1 MKRREAMRRM
11 ATRRAAEVKD
21 YIQRRAEDLKTL
33 NEQRAEL
40 VQEMKDLAGA
50 AETEKRA
57 MTEEED
63 ARFDELDGKVRALDA
78 TIAKLERARDLKLN
92 VISDKRKEELKQ
104 EEVEER
110 AFEAYIRKACGGEII
125 EERAGE
131 QNLTMGNNGAIIPT
145 TIAKRIITTVRDI
158 CPIFERATRYNSK
171 GTLKVPVWGPAN
183 GTHDITVGYQE
194 EFTELTADSGKFT
207 SVDLGGYLVGALTL
221 IGKSVA
227 NNADVDVVSF
237 VVAEMARKISEF
249 IEGELL
255 KGTGNKAAQGALNTQ
270 NVKTAASATAITSD
284 ELIDMQA
291 GIKQAFQK
299 NACWIMSPKT
309 FTSIKKL
316 KDGNGKYMLQDDITG
331 EFPYRLLG
339 KPVFV
344 SDNMPDMAAGNK
356 AVLYGDLSGLS
367 VNMRENIQIQILLE
381 KYATQH
387 AVGFVAWFEF
397 DSKVTDHQKLVVMQ
411 MKAAA

>member
-1 MKRREAMRRM
+1 MKRKTVRI
-11 ATRRAAEVKD
+11 KD
-21 YIQRRAEDLKTL
+21 YVQRRAEDLKTL
-33 NEQRAEL
+33 NEQRTEL
-40 VQEMKDLAGA
+40 IQEMKELARA

-63 ARFDELDGKVRALDA
+63 TRFDELDGKVKAIDA
-78 TIAKLERARDLKLN
+78 TITRLERARDLKLN
-92 VISDKRKEELKQ
+92 VIANEKKAELKQ
-104 EEVEER
+104 EEIEER
-110 AFEAYIRKACGGEII
+110 AFEAYIRKACGDEII
-125 EERAGE
+125 EKRAGE

-145 TIAKRIITTVRDI
+145 SIAKRIINTVKDI
-158 CPIFERATRYNSK
+158 CPIYERATRYSVK
-171 GTLKVPVWGPAN
+171 GTLKVPKWGLSN

-207 SVDLGGYLVGALTL
+207 SVDLSGYLVGALTL

-237 VVAEMARKISEF
+237 VVAEMARKIAEF

-255 KGTGNKAAQGALNTQ
+255 NGSGTNAAQGALNTE
-270 NVKTAASATAITSD
+270 NVKETASSAAITAD
-284 ELIDMQA
+284 ELIDVQA
-291 GIKQAFQK
+291 TIKQVFQK
-299 NACWIMSPKT
+299 NACWIMNNET
-309 FTSIKKL
+309 FTKIKKL
-316 KDGNGKYMLQDDITG
+316 KDNNGRYLLQDDITG

-339 KPVFV
+339 KPVFL
-344 SDNMPDMAAGNK
+344 SDNMPKVSAGKK

-397 DSKVTDHQKLVVMQ
+397 DSKVTDHQKLVALK

>member
-1 MKRREAMRRM
+1 MKNRKARR
-11 ATRRAAEVKD
+11 TVNVKN
-21 YIQRRAEDLKTL
+21 YVQRRAEDLKSL
-33 NEQRAEL
+33 NEQRVEL
-40 VQEMKDLAGA
+40 VQEMKDLANT

-63 ARFDELDGKVRALDA
+63 ARFNELDDKVKALDS
-78 TIAKLERARDLKLN
+78 TIKKLERARDLRIN
-92 VISDKRKEELKQ
+92 AVSDTKKEELKQ
-104 EEVEER
+104 EEIEER
-110 AFEAYIRKACGGEII
+110 AFESYIRKICGGEVI

-145 TIAKRIITTVRDI
+145 TIANRIINTVRDI
-158 CPIFERATRYNSK
+158 CPIFERATRYNAK
-171 GTLKVPVWGPAN
+171 GTLKIPVWGLAN

-207 SVDLGGYLVGALTL
+207 SIDLGGYLVGALVL

-237 VVAEMARKISEF
+237 VVMEMARKIAAF
-249 IEGELL
+249 MEGQLL
-255 KGTGNKAAQGALNTQ
+255 NGTGVKAAEGALATK
-270 NVKTAASATAITSD
+270 NVKTAASEKAITSD
-284 ELIDMQA
+284 ELIDVQA
-291 GIKQAFQK
+291 GIKQVFQK
-299 NACWIMSPKT
+299 NACWIMNPDT
-309 FTSIKKL
+309 FTAVRKL
-316 KDGNGKYMLQDDITG
+316 KDGNGRYLLQDDVTG

-344 SDNMPDMAAGNK
+344 SDNMPKMGAGNK

-397 DSKVTDHQKLVVMQ
+397 DSKVTDAQKLVTLQ
-411 MKAAA
+411 MKSAA

>member
-1 MKRREAMRRM
+1 MKRSK
-11 ATRRAAEVKD
+11 ATRRRTANVKD

-40 VQEMKDLAGA
+40 VQKMKDLAEN

-57 MTEEED
+57 MTEDED
-63 ARFDELDGKVRALDA
+63 AQFDEMDGKVKAIDA
-78 TIAKLERARDLKLN
+78 TIKRLERARDLRLN
-92 VISDKRKEELKQ
+92 VVSDDKKDELKQ
-104 EEVEER
+104 EEIEER
-110 AFEAYIRKACGGEII
+110 AFEAYIRKACGGEAV

-145 TIAKRIITTVRDI
+145 TIANRIINTVKDI
-158 CPIFERATRYNSK
+158 CPIFERATRYNVK
-171 GTLKVPVWGPAN
+171 GTLKVPVWGLAN

-194 EFTELTADSGKFT
+194 EFTELTADTGKFT
-207 SVDLGGYLVGALTL
+207 SIDLGGYLVGALTL

-227 NNADVDVVSF
+227 NNAAVDVVSF
-237 VVAEMARKISEF
+237 VVAEMSRKIAEF
-249 IEGELL
+249 TEGELL
-255 KGTGNKAAQGALNTQ
+255 NGTGNKKAEGALNTK
-270 NVKTAASATAITSD
+270 NVKTAAAETDITSD
-284 ELIDMQA
+284 ELIDIQA

-299 NACWIMSPKT
+299 KACWIMSPKT
-309 FTSIKKL
+309 FTKIKKL
-316 KDGNGKYMLQDDITG
+316 KDGNGRYMLQDDITG

-344 SDNMPDMAAGNK
+344 SDNMPDMEAGKK
-356 AVLYGDLSGLS
+356 AILYGDLSGLS

-411 MKAAA
+411 MKAATKGS

>member
-1 MKRREAMRRM
+1 MKNRA
-11 ATRRAAEVKD
+11 ARRAVRIRD
-21 YIQRRAEDLKTL
+21 YVQRRAEDLKSLT
-33 NEQRAEL
+33 EQRAEL

-50 AETEKRA
+50 AETEQRA
-57 MTEEED
+57 LTQEED
-63 ARFDELDGKVRALDA
+63 DKFGELDGKVKALDS
-78 TIAKLERARDLKLN
+78 TIAKLERARELKLN
-92 VISDKRKEELKQ
+92 VLSDTKKEQLKKEEI
-104 EEVEER
+104 EER
-110 AFEAYIRKACGGEII
+110 AFESYIRRICGGDVI

-145 TIAKRIITTVRDI
+145 TIANRIINTVRDI
-158 CPIFERATRYNSK
+158 CPIFERATRYNVK
-171 GTLKVPVWGPAN
+171 GTLKVPVWGKAN

-207 SVDLGGYLVGALTL
+207 SIDLSGYLAGSLVL

-227 NNADVDVVSF
+227 NNADVDVVGF

-249 IEGELL
+249 IENELL
-255 KGTGNKAAQGALNTQ
+255 NGTTNKAEGALSTKT
-270 NVKTAASATAITSD
+270 VKTAASATAITAD
-284 ELIDMQA
+284 ELIEVQA
-291 GIKQAFQK
+291 EIKQVFQK
-299 NACWIMSPKT
+299 NACWIVNSQT
-309 FTSIKKL
+309 FTAIRKL
-316 KDGNGKYMLQDDITG
+316 KDGNGRYLLQDDITG

-339 KPVFV
+339 KPVFL
-344 SDNMPDMAAGNK
+344 SDNMPKMAAGNK

-397 DSKVTDHQKLVVMQ
+397 DSKVTDHQKLVALQ
-411 MKAAA
+411 MKPAA